1 LISGDEKYIYLD
13 WNVFKYMKEP
23 RTDKGEIDK
32 QFKELVFKLKNKYKF
47 PFSYAHIR
55 DRANR
60 YSKEHYEKVKQDLE
74 FVESISDSI
83 CVEIYLGEP
92 VLYKVD
98 IQDCFEDY
106 ISKEEKNT
114 LNISTSFQFSYKVD
128 MQKIDKNHPMYD
140 FLLESNGMIDAKG
153 MDEFLQNMYQ
163 FIFSDAVR
171 YKKFRSYIDKID
183 LRNCFHQAYSYDELM
198 QLNKLLYHLFPFI
211 DSFQD
216 NEEKLKKKWGQ
227 IAERWFSLNSGS
239 VLKKEQLLIQGY
251 TLLDMHPIFREKMKK
266 GKNTLDNIVRDGNHC
281 FYASQAR
288 FFVSEDEYTLRKTAF
303 LYDVYNI
310 KTRVVCENEFIKC
323 FEVI

>member
-1 LISGDEKYIYLD
+1 
-13 WNVFKYMKEP
+13 MKEP

-106 ISKEEKNT
+106 ISEDYISKEEKNT

-171 YKKFRSYIDKID
+171 YKKFVAI
-183 LRNCFHQAYSYDELM
+183 
-198 QLNKLLYHLFPFI
+198 
-211 DSFQD
+211 
-216 NEEKLKKKWGQ
+216 
-227 IAERWFSLNSGS
+227 
-239 VLKKEQLLIQGY
+239 LI
-251 TLLDMHPIFREKMKK
+251 K
-266 GKNTLDNIVRDGNHC
+266 
-281 FYASQAR
+281 
-288 FFVSEDEYTLRKTAF
+288 
-303 LYDVYNI
+303 
-310 KTRVVCENEFIKC
+310 
-323 FEVI
+323 

>member
-1 LISGDEKYIYLD
+1 MIPNAEKYIYLD
-13 WNVFKYMKEP
+13 WNIFKYMKEP
-23 RTDKGEIDK
+23 RTDKGEMDK

-55 DRANR
+55 DRANH
-60 YSKEHYEKVKQDLE
+60 YSKEHYEKVKQDFE

-83 CVEIYLGEP
+83 CVGIYAGEP
-92 VLYKVD
+92 ALDKVS
-98 IQDCFEDY
+98 IQDCFDDY

-114 LNISTSFQFSYKVD
+114 LNILTSFPFSYKVD
-128 MQKIDKNHPMYD
+128 MEKLDKNHPMYD

-153 MDEFLQNMYQ
+153 MDEFLQKMYQ
-163 FIFSDAVR
+163 CIFLDTVR
-171 YKKFRSYIDKID
+171 YKKFRNYIDKID
-183 LRNCFHQAYSYDELM
+183 LKNCLYQPYSYNELM

-211 DSFQD
+211 DSFRD
-216 NEEKLKKKWGQ
+216 DEEKLKKKWDQ
-227 IAERWFSLNSGS
+227 IAERWFSLNSSS

-281 FYASQAR
+281 FYASRAR
-288 FFVSEDEYTLRKTAF
+288 YFVSEDEYALRKTAF